1 MDDFIKY
8 LKDKIFKKSICFFYW
23 FYDYSNNKYDSLY
36 ILSTEISR
44 QFRLLELPIK
54 VIQGAGLTHE
64 NLYSSKNNHYRKKS
78 AALPAAALPSA
89 AADRNRNRTA
99 QSLFT
104 KRLLAIPCST
114 ALQKMSI
121 FENAALVRESVHVY
135 TQVCFV
141 NLQLNGTRYFSVPFK
156 LGQNGSAAVPLPCV
170 PPFLM

>member
-1 MDDFIKY
+1 MHVFRCRT
-8 LKDKIFKKSICFFYW
+8 LPLS
-23 FYDYSNNKYDSLY
+23 YDYYTIFHRFS
-36 ILSTEISR
+36 
-44 QFRLLELPIK
+44 QRLLIEDT
-54 VIQGAGLTHE
+54 GLTHE

-78 AALPAAALPSA
+78 AALPAAALPFA

-121 FENAALVRESVHVY
+121 FENAALVCESAHVY
-135 TQVCFV
+135 TQVCFA

-156 LGQNGSAAVPLPCV
+156 LGQSGSAAVPLPRV
-170 PPFLM
+170 PTFLCKYALLF